1 MARERLALAGSAHSS
16 LAYSSGGKRLPLV
29 LMTLTGPFVSSS
41 SIRGTCATRLPK
53 PAESAIVRTKLPSP
67 TLSRS
72 STCRRAGHGVLYC
85 L

>member
-1 MARERLALAGSAHSS
+1 M
-16 LAYSSGGKRLPLV
+16 
-29 LMTLTGPFVSSS
+29 LMTLTRFVSSS

-72 STCRRAGHGVLYC
+72 STCRRAGHGVTAWLY
-85 L
+85 